1 MKAMKKLMLYRIYSI
16 LGLLCLSELQASY
29 LINGPMLS
37 DLTYRE
43 AQVWIQTDEAVNAR
57 IQYFENSNPNVRFIS
72 PTTKTFESN
81 GFTTN
86 ITLKDIEPN
95 KSYTYYVEING
106 DIVPEKYTFNSL
118 NYFYG
123 RMPPPDIKIAI
134 LGSHYAID
142 PKFEPPYRKLGG
154 GYDIFQKVFEVQ
166 PNLIIWAGNTCH
178 LRKSDIDSKNGYLK
192 RYTHARSVIKPKKLL
207 AEIPNLAIW
216 SQNDYS
222 LSNAGSEMSLKNVAI
237 KTFSSFWPKTKL
249 VSHQEAICYSHKIS
263 DVEFFFI
270 DVNSE
275 RKISTSVTSES
286 IMLGNNQIEW
296 LKNALLN
303 SNATFKIIVSG
314 APVLNPSKIESNLS
328 YADNEKKYLINS
340 LKSLE
345 IPGLLFVS
353 GGSYKGE
360 LTRTVHSTHYNFFD
374 LTVGP
379 STAIPITKDDQLNF
393 YRIPGTN
400 TFEQQYTIF
409 EIKGDENDRLL
420 EMQIFSIAGIKL
432 WSRTI
437 KARELVPIG

>member
-178 LRKSDIDSKNGYLK
+178 LRKSDIDSK
-192 RYTHARSVIKPKKLL
+192 TDI
-207 AEIPNLAIW
+207 
-216 SQNDYS
+216 
-222 LSNAGSEMSLKNVAI
+222 
-237 KTFSSFWPKTKL
+237 
-249 VSHQEAICYSHKIS
+249 
-263 DVEFFFI
+263 
-270 DVNSE
+270 
-275 RKISTSVTSES
+275 
-286 IMLGNNQIEW
+286 
-296 LKNALLN
+296 
-303 SNATFKIIVSG
+303 
-314 APVLNPSKIESNLS
+314 
-328 YADNEKKYLINS
+328 
-340 LKSLE
+340 
-345 IPGLLFVS
+345 
-353 GGSYKGE
+353 
-360 LTRTVHSTHYNFFD
+360 
-374 LTVGP
+374 
-379 STAIPITKDDQLNF
+379 
-393 YRIPGTN
+393 
-400 TFEQQYTIF
+400 
-409 EIKGDENDRLL
+409 
-420 EMQIFSIAGIKL
+420 
-432 WSRTI
+432 
-437 KARELVPIG
+437 